1 VVRVAAVGA
10 GLALV
15 MAGCGGKSEKPKA
28 AAGNNQSQCDE
39 LVKAPSTKALAA
51 PAAARSAQTGR
62 TTDVRARAIPAAMPR
77 KALATTTITFV
88 AAIYNPTTEGYWK
101 RLVEAFEAQHPDVK
115 VKVQMLDWQNIN
127 QQVST
132 MVSTKQYPDV
142 LNLDSFSTYA
152 ANDLLYPAAEIASPE
167 VQADFI
173 ESFAKDGI
181 HNGTQYGM
189 PFIGSTRAF
198 FYNKDIL
205 AKAGVAAPPKTWAE
219 LVDAAKKI
227 KAAGYIGY
235 GLPLGAE
242 DAHGEFSMWMW
253 GNGGDWKT
261 GDAFTIDSPQNI
273 QTMQFLNCLANVYE
287 VTEPNPGKTVR
298 KEVFEQFGQGKIGM
312 VTGASFLPTVLK
324 GAKSTVQY
332 GVSTVPT
339 HGHDPVTLGVQDYLM
354 AFKKAGNKEAVSKF
368 VNFFYQQDNYV
379 RFCDEEGFLPVTLSG
394 VDALKADADFAPF
407 LDLLVNA
414 RFYPQTDPKWTNTV
428 AALKNQL
435 GTAVQPGGDPA
446 KVLKGI
452 QATATGG

>member
-1 VVRVAAVGA
+1 VGA

-28 AAGNNQSQCDE
+28 AAGNNESQCDE
-39 LVKAPSTKALAA
+39 LVKAPSAKALAA
-51 PAAARSAQTGR
+51 PLAARGAR
-62 TTDVRARAIPAAMPR
+62 TSPATDVRARAVPAALPR

-101 RLVEAFEAQHPDVK
+101 RLVEAFEVQHPDVK

-152 ANDLLYPAAEIASPE
+152 ANDLLYPATEIASPD

-205 AKAGVAAPPKTWAE
+205 TKAGVAAPPKTWSE

-227 KAAGYIGY
+227 TAAGYVGY

-261 GDAFTIDSPQNI
+261 GDKFAIDSPQNI
-273 QTMQFLNCLANVYE
+273 QTMQFLSCLANVYK

-298 KEVFEQFGQGKIGM
+298 KEVFEQFGQGNIGM

-354 AFKKAGNKEAVSKF
+354 AFKKDGNKEAVSKF
-368 VNFFYQQDNYV
+368 VNFFYQRDNYV

-394 VDALKADADFAPF
+394 VESLKADPDFAPF